1 MAKPAHAPDWDAL
14 TQEAVRL
21 LSDYLRLDTVNPPG
35 NEAVACEWLARI
47 LDAEGI
53 PYQTYA
59 RDPARP
65 SLAATLK
72 GSGSRGRALV
82 LLNHTD
88 VVPAEQAHW
97 SVAPLGGL
105 VDAGFVWGR
114 GAIDMK
120 GMAILELMVLLL
132 HRRLGL
138 TLNRDLTFLAVADE
152 EAGGTF
158 GIDFLAEE
166 HPELFECDFVLNEG
180 GTGAT
185 EVFGV
190 QRPVFHV
197 GVAEKGPL
205 WLRLVTRGTPGHGSV
220 PHDDNALD
228 RLVRAL
234 ARVRAWDRPSLPTP
248 EVMAYFNGLHA
259 AGILAKAPTPELMRV
274 LARDHPRVQS
284 MQTNSISTTTIQSG
298 VRPNVIPAQA
308 EATLDVRLVAGY
320 DPDRFIQELRAVIDD
335 PRVEIETLFVSS
347 TPASPTDTELYAGI
361 QRAVRETCEAVV
373 VPSVST
379 GFTDSRAFRRRGI
392 PAYGFIPILL
402 APDEGGR
409 THGNDER
416 VSVEALGLGLRV
428 LFQTVREVCG

>member
-1 MAKPAHAPDWDAL
+1 MVTSAHAPDWDAL
-14 TQEAVRL
+14 TDEAVRL
-21 LSDYLRLDTVNPPG
+21 LSEYLRLDTVNPPG
-35 NEAVACEWLARI
+35 NEAIACEWLGDI

-53 PYQTYA
+53 PFQLYA
-59 RDPARP
+59 REPGRP
-65 SLAATLK
+65 SLVATL
-72 GSGSRGRALV
+72 GGDGSRGRALV

-88 VVPAEQAHW
+88 VVPAEDAHW
-97 SVAPLGGL
+97 TVPPLEGRVSDGY
-105 VDAGFVWGR
+105 VWGR

-120 GMAILELMVLLL
+120 GMAILELMVLLA

-138 TLNRDLTFLAVADE
+138 PLRRDLTFMAVADE
-152 EAGGTF
+152 EAGGAF
-158 GIDFLAEE
+158 GIDFLAEQ
-166 HPELFECDFVLNEG
+166 HPELFDCDFVLNEG

-205 WLRLVTRGTPGHGSV
+205 WLRLITTGTPGHGSV

-228 RLVRAL
+228 RMVRAL
-234 ARVRAWDRPSLPTP
+234 TRIRAWDRPPLPSP
-248 EVMAYFNGLHA
+248 EVMAYFEGLHA
-259 AGILAKAPTPELMRV
+259 AGVLERPPSADVMRT

-284 MQTNSISTTTIQSG
+284 MQTNSISATALQAG

-320 DPDRFIQELRAVIDD
+320 DPDRFIAELRGVIDD

-347 TPASPTDTELYAGI
+347 TPASTTNTELYAAI
-361 QRAVRETCEAVV
+361 QRAVRATCEAVV

-379 GFTDSRAFRRRGI
+379 GFTDSRVFRRRGI

-416 VSVEALGLGLRV
+416 IAIDSIRLGIQV
-428 LFQTVREVCG
+428 LYETVRGVCG

>member
-1 MAKPAHAPDWDAL
+1 
-14 TQEAVRL
+14 
-21 LSDYLRLDTVNPPG
+21 VNPPG
-35 NEAVACEWLARI
+35 NEALACDWLGHI

-53 PYQTYA
+53 PYELYS

-65 SLAATLK
+65 SLVATLK
-72 GSGSRGRALV
+72 GDGSRGRALV

-88 VVPAEQAHW
+88 VVPAEDAHW
-97 SVAPLGGL
+97 SVPPLAGL
-105 VDAGFVWGR
+105 VADGYVWGR

-120 GMAILELMVLLL
+120 GMGILELMVVLA
-132 HRRLGL
+132 HHRLGL
-138 TLNRDLTFLAVADE
+138 PLRRDLTFMAVADE

-158 GIDFLAEE
+158 GIDFLAEK
-166 HPELFECDFVLNEG
+166 HPDLLDCDFVLNEG

-205 WLRLVTRGTPGHGSV
+205 WLRLITTGTPGHGSV

-234 ARVRAWDRPSLPTP
+234 ARIHAWDRPLLPSP
-248 EVMAYFNGLHA
+248 EVLAYFNGLHA
-259 AGILAKAPTPELMRV
+259 AGILPKPPTAEVMRI

-284 MQTNSISTTTIQSG
+284 MQTNSISATTIQAG

-320 DPDRFIQELRAVIDD
+320 DPDRFIAELRGVIDD
-335 PRVEIETLFVSS
+335 ARVEIETLFVSS
-347 TPASPTDTELYAGI
+347 TPASSTQTELYTAI
-361 QRAVRETCEAVV
+361 QGAVRSSCEAVV

-416 VSVEALGLGLRV
+416 IAIESIRLGLQV
-428 LFQTVREVCG
+428 LHETVRGVCG